1 MVKGAIKTLNVDYAI
16 SATGV
21 AGPAGGT
28 HEIPVGTI
36 WLACGTAD
44 DIVTL
49 KLTEDKGRD
58 MNLSNATTQALQ
70 LFFKYLKERL
80 TEEDETAEG
89 QH

>member
-1 MVKGAIKTLNVDYAI
+1 MVKGAIKALNVDYAI

-21 AGPAGGT
+21 AGPSGGT

-36 WLACGTAD
+36 WIACGSAD

-49 KLTEDKGRD
+49 KIEGDKGRE

-70 LFFKYLKERL
+70 LFFNYLTDRL
-80 TEEDETAEG
+80 KDGEG
-89 QH
+89 QENG